1 MRKILVMALFFS
13 SSCFADDI
21 TKIWTKLESDY
32 VIAVQQQDYKK
43 ALEYAL
49 ELNKIDP
56 NDTQVLLFIVFAS
69 VKSQT
74 ELPNWV
80 MEKPWGSASTLD
92 VFNKQLAIQLLN
104 GS

>member
-1 MRKILVMALFFS
+1 MALFFS

-74 ELPNWV
+74 ELPSWV
-80 MEKPWGSASTLD
+80 MEKPWSSASTLD
-92 VFNKQLAIQLLN
+92 IFNKQLAMQLLN